1 MQVIFQAVKA
11 TGSVKAADL
20 AKAIPGRSYDTILG
34 NVLLRKE
41 DNQLVR
47 PNYFGIVEQNGGKL
61 RPVIKMSVP
70 AEIATVAP
78 SPACKL

>member
-1 MQVIFQAVKA
+1 
-11 TGSVKAADL
+11 
-20 AKAIPGRSYDTILG
+20 
-34 NVLLRKE
+34 VLLRKE

-70 AEIATVAP
+70 ADIATVAP